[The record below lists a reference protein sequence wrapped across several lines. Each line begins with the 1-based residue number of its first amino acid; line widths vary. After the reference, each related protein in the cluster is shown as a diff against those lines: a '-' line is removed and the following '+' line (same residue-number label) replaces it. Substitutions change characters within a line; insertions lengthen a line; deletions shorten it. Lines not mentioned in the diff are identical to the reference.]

1 MGRKVI
7 DLESRQRLKN
17 RPQMLFF
24 DRVAPTGARPALGG
38 ASDGQD
44 YWVKFA
50 QNDQGSE
57 TVVNEVVASIVGDSI
72 GAPVAPWAI
81 VEVPLGLKQILDGRL
96 IVPGPAFGSR
106 VIHLAEENRMPQGI
120 PHVLSDGNINRIPL
134 MVAMWELCNALDIQ
148 AVFDNGDDRK
158 IYSIDHGF
166 WFGSYPYPWKLSEK
180 SMFPQIDHVPMPSR
194 EIPDDCWKQAEIAL
208 EGLNDEVIGRAVEIV
223 PKEWGHEE
231 SEIERLVEFAIGR
244 KDNARNQLR
253 RFRKEVGK

>member
-166 WFGSYPYPWKLSEK
+166 WFGSYPYPWK
-180 SMFPQIDHVPMPSR
+180 
-194 EIPDDCWKQAEIAL
+194 QAEIAL

>member
-24 DRVAPTGARPALGG
+24 DRVAPTGARPALGS

-106 VIHLAEENRMPQGI
+106 
-120 PHVLSDGNINRIPL
+120 
-134 MVAMWELCNALDIQ
+134 
-148 AVFDNGDDRK
+148 
-158 IYSIDHGF
+158 GF
-166 WFGSYPYPWKLSEK
+166 ISLRRT
-180 SMFPQIDHVPMPSR
+180 V
-194 EIPDDCWKQAEIAL
+194 C
-208 EGLNDEVIGRAVEIV
+208 
-223 PKEWGHEE
+223 PKEYPMCYRMG
-231 SEIERLVEFAIGR
+231 ILIVF
-244 KDNARNQLR
+244 L
-253 RFRKEVGK
+253 